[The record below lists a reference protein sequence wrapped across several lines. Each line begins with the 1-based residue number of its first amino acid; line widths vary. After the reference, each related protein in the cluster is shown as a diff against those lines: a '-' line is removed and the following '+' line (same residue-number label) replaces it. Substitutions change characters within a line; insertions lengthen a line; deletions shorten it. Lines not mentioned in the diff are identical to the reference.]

1 MNFFIDY
8 NLKYT
13 YNPKKISAKEVG
25 KNYFYLITS

>member
-25 KNYFYLITS
+25 KKLFLLNH